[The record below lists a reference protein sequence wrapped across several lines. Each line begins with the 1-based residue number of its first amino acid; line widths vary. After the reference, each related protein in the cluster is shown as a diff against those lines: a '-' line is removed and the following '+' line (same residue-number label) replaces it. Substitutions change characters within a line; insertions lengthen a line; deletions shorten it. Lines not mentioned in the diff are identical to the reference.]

1 MRIDPVLL
9 IQGNLTM
16 EEGLLVCHLLELAVR
31 RGTYPARSVAVVTT
45 HDAQMVW
52 LDYCVRFVG
61 CTWQANPVNLLK
73 TVATRDWFHWLQAP
87 VILASLVSA
96 TPGIM
101 HDIWRSNTLTSRA
114 QPELHLFG
122 RFTQRKNHPTHGV
135 SIAALHAV
143 RWEADSATVSDT
155 LERGG
160 VLREAAVVEK
170 VMHGTIYRLA
180 VGGGGGALAVEAME
194 EAQED
199 PWGYSPGSADQLLHL
214 LERIM
219 ANTRKDDV
227 AVCVIHWGKL

>member
-1 MRIDPVLL
+1 
-9 IQGNLTM
+9 
-16 EEGLLVCHLLELAVR
+16 
-31 RGTYPARSVAVVTT
+31 
-45 HDAQMVW
+45 MVW

-73 TVATRDWFHWLQAP
+73 TVATLDWFHWLQAP

-122 RFTQRKNHPTHGV
+122 QFTQWKNHPTHGV
-135 SIAALHAV
+135 SMAALHGV
-143 RWEADSATVSDT
+143 QWEADSATVSDT

-180 VGGGGGALAVEAME
+180 AGGVVGHWLWKPWKKHKRTHGG
-194 EAQED
+194 
-199 PWGYSPGSADQLLHL
+199 
-214 LERIM
+214 
-219 ANTRKDDV
+219 
-227 AVCVIHWGKL
+227 IH